1 MLTTISA
8 LLIWHNIIL
17 TLTFDA
23 LLLLFPFLHLFRK
36 KDNWDDDDIDDEFT
50 TQLRAELSKSK

>member
-1 MLTTISA
+1 MPYIIIS
-8 LLIWHNIIL
+8 
-17 TLTFDA
+17 F
-23 LLLLFPFLHLFRK
+23 FLHLFLK